1 MKTSFSTGLL
11 RSDMNR
17 RAFLKSGVGV
27 ASLASLA
34 GCATQFIPESS
45 RAPALVENRPDGIYL
60 PSHVE
65 GMQMIGTANQGQY
78 GFGLMYSYA
87 HRFWNVNG
95 KTTSMTEI
103 GPDDDIHLM
112 ASVWDTDTQMILPE
126 TGLSVEIYRG
136 GTLVSQEAIY
146 PMLSQP
152 MGFHYGAN
160 FGLEGDGTYNVR
172 LSVGG
177 LSIRRTGAF
186 QGRFEEPA
194 TATIPFEYS
203 ASDKEAISFR
213 RLEDAGTRGAVSP
226 MAMEVLPASTA
237 PRPDALPGRVVGT
250 GRTDGAVFV
259 TTALDTPPAG
269 VDGQGQ
275 YLAVSARSQYNQMVL
290 PAMSL
295 SAALTRGD
303 ESLFAGPL
311 TRTLDPDLGYHY
323 GAVVDEVRAGDQL
336 RISPTLQPQT
346 ARHEGY
352 ETAFGGVTG
361 EMDDIEFTVSQ

>member
-1 MKTSFSTGLL
+1 MDRRTFLRSGVALAAATGLGGCSGL
-11 RSDMNR
+11 LARRS
-17 RAFLKSGVGV
+17 
-27 ASLASLA
+27 
-34 GCATQFIPESS
+34 T
-45 RAPALVENRPDGIYL
+45 RAPAIVESRPDGIYV

-65 GMQMIGTANQGQY
+65 GMQMIGTAERGDY

-95 KTTSMTEI
+95 ESTSLTEI
-103 GPDDDIHLM
+103 GSDDDVHLM
-112 ASVWDTDTQMILPE
+112 ASVWDPETRTVLPE
-126 TGLSVEIYRG
+126 TGLTVEIYRDDE
-136 GTLVSQEAIY
+136 LVSQEAIY

-160 FGLEGDGTYNVR
+160 FGLDGDDTYEVR

-186 QGRFEEPA
+186 QGRFGEPA
-194 TATIPFEYS
+194 TAAIQFEYS
-203 ASDKEAISFR
+203 ESKKEEISFQ
-213 RLEDAGTRGAVSP
+213 RLDDAGDRGAVDP
-226 MAMEVLPASTA
+226 MSMETLPDSTA
-237 PRPDALPGRVVGT
+237 PRPDELPGRVVGT

-259 TTALDTPPAG
+259 ATVLDSPPAG

-275 YLAVSARSQYNQMVL
+275 YLAVSARSRYNRMVV

-295 SAALTRGD
+295 SATQTRDGETVSD
-303 ESLFAGPL
+303 GAL

-323 GAVVDEVRAGDQL
+323 GAVVDGVQSGDGL
-336 RISPTLQPQT
+336 TLSPDLQPQT

-352 ETAFGGVTG
+352 EMAFGGQVG
-361 EMDDIEFTVSQ
+361 SMDDVDFTVG